1 MLPES
6 VESALSGK
14 SAVKHG
20 VFIIDVLSLAQS
32 CLLHGLPHSNEIP
45 ECFNKTCTKLQI
57 NTVCAKNVDIYS
69 NVVDSTF
76 VFVVV
81 QSLSLV

>member
-45 ECFNKTCTKLQI
+45 ECFNKTCTKFPIDTLS
-57 NTVCAKNVDIYS
+57 AKNVLILTQMRVFQYS
-69 NVVDSTF
+69 LT
-76 VFVVV
+76 
-81 QSLSLV
+81 

>member
-1 MLPES
+1 MLPEN

-20 VFIIDVLSLAQS
+20 VFIIDVLSLAQR

-45 ECFNKTCTKLQI
+45 ECFNKTCTKFPIDTLSTKKVLILTQ
-57 NTVCAKNVDIYS
+57 TRVFQYS
-69 NVVDSTF
+69 LT
-76 VFVVV
+76 
-81 QSLSLV
+81 